1 MSFKLNSFFNLTD
14 TQINKIEEFHKQ
26 IIFWNER
33 INLISRKDIDNF
45 ILNHVVHSLSI
56 SCFFNFNHNT
66 SILDLGTGGGL
77 PGIPLAI
84 CFPNV
89 KFHLVDSIKKKIDV
103 VNKITMDLNLKNV
116 EVTWSNVKNINKN
129 YDFIVSRAV
138 AKYPKIKS
146 LCLNKFSN
154 KNFNDKKNGFILLKG
169 GDIKKEFSQTKNYT
183 SYNIFEKINLDYFQT
198 KKIIYVPNPYNHKD
212 S

>member
-1 MSFKLNSFFNLTD
+1 MPFKLNSFFNLTD
-14 TQINKIEEFHKQ
+14 AQIKVIEEFHKQ
-26 IIFWNER
+26 IIFWNEK

-56 SCFFNFNHNT
+56 SCFFNFNDNT

-146 LCLNKFSN
+146 LCLNKFST

-169 GDIKKEFSQTKNYT
+169 DNSKDEFYQCKEHYEFS
-183 SYNIFEKINLDYFQT
+183 IHDKIELDYYKT
-198 KKIIYVPNPYNHKD
+198 KKIFYVPNPYIHKD

>member
-1 MSFKLNSFFNLTD
+1 M
-14 TQINKIEEFHKQ
+14 
-26 IIFWNER
+26 
-33 INLISRKDIDNF
+33 
-45 ILNHVVHSLSI
+45 
-56 SCFFNFNHNT
+56 
-66 SILDLGTGGGL
+66 GTGGGL

-138 AKYPKIKS
+138 ANYPKIKS
-146 LCLNKFSN
+146 LCLNKFST
-154 KNFNDKKNGFILLKG
+154 KNFNDKKNGFILLRG
-169 GDIKKEFSQTKNYT
+169 CLLYT
-183 SYNIFEKINLDYFQT
+183 SPSPRHLST
-198 KKIIYVPNPYNHKD
+198 SRMP
-212 S
+212 SSA

>member
-1 MSFKLNSFFNLTD
+1 MSFKLNSFFNLTE
-14 TQINKIEEFHKQ
+14 TQIDKIYEFQKLM
-26 IIFWNER
+26 IFWNER

-45 ILNHVVHSLSI
+45 IINHVIHSLSI
-56 SCFFNFNHNT
+56 SYFFNFNDNT
-66 SILDLGTGGGL
+66 KILDFGTGGGL

-103 VNKITMDLNLKNV
+103 VNKISRELNLNNV
-116 EVTWSNVKNINKN
+116 EVTWSNVKNIEKN

-154 KNFNDKKNGFILLKG
+154 KNLNDKKNGFILLKG
-169 GDIKKEFSQTKNYT
+169 ENAKAEFNKCNEHYEFSIYDRIELEYYK
-183 SYNIFEKINLDYFQT
+183 T
-198 KKIIYVPNPYNHKD
+198 KKIFYIPNPYIHKD
-212 S
+212 N

>member
-1 MSFKLNSFFNLTD
+1 MPFKLNSFFNLTD
-14 TQINKIEEFHKQ
+14 TQINEIEEFHKQ

-45 ILNHVVHSLSI
+45 MVNHVIHSLSI
-56 SCFFNFNHNT
+56 SCFFNFNDNT
-66 SILDLGTGGGL
+66 SILDFGTGGGL

-89 KFHLVDSIKKKIDV
+89 KFHLVDCIKKKTDV
-103 VNKITMDLNLKNV
+103 VNKITKDLNLNNV
-116 EVTWSNVKNINKN
+116 EVTWANVKNINKN

-138 AKYPKIKS
+138 AKYPKIKT
-146 LCLNKFSN
+146 LCSNKFLNKN
-154 KNFNDKKNGFILLKG
+154 LNDIKNGFILLKG
-169 GDIKKEFSQTKNYT
+169 DNAKDEFHKCKEHYEFS
-183 SYNIFEKINLDYFQT
+183 IHDRIELDYYKT
-198 KKIIYVPNPYNHKD
+198 KKIFYVPNPYIHKD

>member
-1 MSFKLNSFFNLTD
+1 MSFKLNSFFNLTE
-14 TQINKIEEFHKQ
+14 TQIDKIYEFQKLM
-26 IIFWNER
+26 IFWNER

-45 ILNHVVHSLSI
+45 IINHVIHSLSI
-56 SCFFNFNHNT
+56 SYFFNFNDNT
-66 SILDLGTGGGL
+66 KILDFGTGGGL

-103 VNKITMDLNLKNV
+103 VNKIARELNLNNV
-116 EVTWSNVKNINKN
+116 EVTWSNVKNIEKN

-154 KNFNDKKNGFILLKG
+154 KNLNDKKNGFILLKG
-169 GDIKKEFSQTKNYT
+169 ENAKAEFNKCNEHYEFSIYDRIELEYYK
-183 SYNIFEKINLDYFQT
+183 T
-198 KKIIYVPNPYNHKD
+198 KKIFYIPNPYIHKD
-212 S
+212 N

>member
-1 MSFKLNSFFNLTD
+1 MSFKLNSFFNLTE
-14 TQINKIEEFHKQ
+14 TQIDKIYEFQKLM
-26 IIFWNER
+26 IFWNER

-45 ILNHVVHSLSI
+45 IINHVIHSLSI
-56 SCFFNFNHNT
+56 SCFFNFNDNT
-66 SILDLGTGGGL
+66 KILDFGTGGGL
-77 PGIPLAI
+77 PGIPLSI

-146 LCLNKFSN
+146 LCLNKFST
-154 KNFNDKKNGFILLKG
+154 KNFNNLPCKSRDNSDTLSKKTVPLLA
-169 GDIKKEFSQTKNYT
+169 FSKAP
-183 SYNIFEKINLDYFQT
+183 IFCKPFR
-198 KKIIYVPNPYNHKD
+198 VSSPNNNRSSSP
-212 S
+212 

>member
-14 TQINKIEEFHKQ
+14 NQINKIEEFHKQ

-56 SCFFNFNHNT
+56 SCFFNFNDNT

-146 LCLNKFSN
+146 LCLNKFST

-169 GDIKKEFSQTKNYT
+169 DNSKAEFYQCKEHYEFS
-183 SYNIFEKINLDYFQT
+183 IHDKIELDYYKT
-198 KKIIYVPNPYNHKD
+198 KKIFYVPNPYIHKD

>member
-56 SCFFNFNHNT
+56 SCFFNFNDNT
-66 SILDLGTGGGL
+66 NILDLGTGGGL

-89 KFHLVDSIKKKIDV
+89 KFHLVDSIKKRQ
-103 VNKITMDLNLKNV
+103 M
-116 EVTWSNVKNINKN
+116 
-129 YDFIVSRAV
+129 
-138 AKYPKIKS
+138 
-146 LCLNKFSN
+146 
-154 KNFNDKKNGFILLKG
+154 
-169 GDIKKEFSQTKNYT
+169 
-183 SYNIFEKINLDYFQT
+183 
-198 KKIIYVPNPYNHKD
+198 
-212 S
+212 

>member
-1 MSFKLNSFFNLTD
+1 MSFKLNSFFNLTE
-14 TQINKIEEFHKQ
+14 TQIDKIYEFQKLM
-26 IIFWNER
+26 IFWNER

-45 ILNHVVHSLSI
+45 IINHVIHSLSI
-56 SCFFNFNHNT
+56 SCFFNFNDNT
-66 SILDLGTGGGL
+66 KILDFGTGGGL
-77 PGIPLAI
+77 PGIPLSI

-103 VNKITMDLNLKNV
+103 VDKISRDLNLNNV
-116 EVTWSNVKNINKN
+116 EVTWSNVKNIEKN

-154 KNFNDKKNGFILLKG
+154 KNLNDKKNGFILLKG
-169 GDIKKEFSQTKNYT
+169 ENAKAEFNKCNEHYEFSIYDRIELEYYK
-183 SYNIFEKINLDYFQT
+183 T
-198 KKIIYVPNPYNHKD
+198 KKIFYIPNPYIHKD
-212 S
+212 N

>member
-1 MSFKLNSFFNLTD
+1 MSFKLNSFFNLTE
-14 TQINKIEEFHKQ
+14 TQIDKIYEFQKLM
-26 IIFWNER
+26 IFWNER

-45 ILNHVVHSLSI
+45 IINHVIHSLSI
-56 SCFFNFNHNT
+56 SYFFNFNDNT
-66 SILDLGTGGGL
+66 KILDFGTGGGL

-103 VNKITMDLNLKNV
+103 VNKISRELNLNNV
-116 EVTWSNVKNINKN
+116 EVTWSNVKNIEKN

-154 KNFNDKKNGFILLKG
+154 KNLNDKKNGFILLKG
-169 GDIKKEFSQTKNYT
+169 ENAKAEFNKCNEHYEFSIYDRIELEYYK
-183 SYNIFEKINLDYFQT
+183 T
-198 KKIIYVPNPYNHKD
+198 KKIFYVPNPYIHKD

>member
-14 TQINKIEEFHKQ
+14 TQINEIEEFHKQ

-33 INLISRKDIDNF
+33 INLVSRKDIDNL
-45 ILNHVVHSLSI
+45 IVNHVIHSLSI
-56 SCFFNFNHNT
+56 SCFFNFNDNT
-66 SILDLGTGGGL
+66 SILDFGTGGGF

-89 KFHLVDSIKKKIDV
+89 KFHLVDSIKKKTDV
-103 VNKITMDLNLKNV
+103 VNKIAKDLNLNNV
-116 EVTWSNVKNINKN
+116 EVTWANVKNINKN

-138 AKYPKIKS
+138 AKYPKIKT
-146 LCLNKFSN
+146 LCSNKFLD
-154 KNFNDKKNGFILLKG
+154 KNLNDKKNGFILLKG
-169 GDIKKEFSQTKNYT
+169 DNAKAEFYQCKEHYELS
-183 SYNIFEKINLDYFQT
+183 IHDKIELDYYKT
-198 KKIIYVPNPYNHKD
+198 KKIFYVPNPYIHKD